1 MTQHAHSQS
10 LLRVLGLAFGIA
22 VVVCGAV
29 GQGIM
34 RTPGIVASAVPDPTL
49 ILLLW
54 ALGGG
59 LALIDGL
66 VVMEL
71 GAALPCAGG
80 PYAFARRAFGHLS
93 GIMLGWADWLS
104 GIFGCAF
111 MAVVFGEYLQ
121 RLGIVTE
128 WPRGLLSAGLLLV
141 LWAIHIGGTKVGA
154 ASQVFGTALK
164 GVGLVLLAALLFS
177 GHTADAVP
185 AQAAPGLSPVLGIT
199 AIAIAIRSVFM
210 TYAGWNASVYFCDE
224 LREPSRN
231 VVRATFIGIL
241 AIAGLYVLMNA
252 AMLHVLSPAEMAR
265 SNLPAA
271 DALAKVLG
279 GKSDMVVTL
288 LALVSVGAIAN
299 LSIMQYTRTAFSVAR
314 DGSLPMT
321 LTRVSANGTP
331 RLALTVTVLG
341 SLVFAV
347 AGGYE
352 TLLAIAAPPT
362 MLINLVVDAAAIR
375 LRLREP
381 DLPRPFRM
389 PLYPLPALI
398 AGAINAAIIVAV
410 FWEDP
415 VDSSIGFAA
424 LLAIGVAYLVHG
436 RLTPT
441 VQPA

>member
-1 MTQHAHSQS
+1 
-10 LLRVLGLAFGIA
+10 
-22 VVVCGAV
+22 
-29 GQGIM
+29 
-34 RTPGIVASAVPDPTL
+34 
-49 ILLLW
+49 
-54 ALGGG
+54 
-59 LALIDGL
+59 
-66 VVMEL
+66 
-71 GAALPCAGG
+71 
-80 PYAFARRAFGHLS
+80 
-93 GIMLGWADWLS
+93 ML
-104 GIFGCAF
+104 
-111 MAVVFGEYLQ
+111 
-121 RLGIVTE
+121 
-128 WPRGLLSAGLLLV
+128 

-154 ASQVFGTALK
+154 ASQVVGTALK
-164 GVGLVLLAALLFS
+164 GLGLLLLAALLFS
-177 GHTADAVP
+177 GHAAAAVP
-185 AQAAPGLSPVLGIT
+185 SQPGSGLSPVLGIT

-210 TYAGWNASVYFCDE
+210 TYAGWNASVYFCEE

-375 LRLREP
+375 LRLSEP

-389 PLYPLPALI
+389 PLYPLPALV

-415 VDSSIGFAA
+415 VNSSIGFAA
-424 LLAIGVAYLVHG
+424 LLAIGAGYLVHG
-436 RLTPT
+436 RMR
-441 VQPA
+441 PAVLPA